1 MKLDFL
7 TMSVLRQI
15 KRVNAVIL
23 HVKGGEG
30 EERGEKKLRKSTNKT
45 ENDGNNYL
53 YWVLKIQDIIFIY
66 SQFLHPCYF

>member
-1 MKLDFL
+1 MKLYFL

-23 HVKGGEG
+23 HVRGKGGGG
-30 EERGEKKLRKSTNKT
+30 EEGGRKKKLRKRTNKR

-53 YWVLKIQDIIFIY
+53 YWVLKKT
-66 SQFLHPCYF
+66 